1 MNAVLPCAT
10 ETEGFARNGR
20 IGGAEAVRDFANALG
35 PDGPA
40 RRYRQCGRLLA
51 SSDAAWI
58 NGQLIPVSRGV
69 RLSKKNRDH
78 GVTFAGAER
87 TRE

>member
-1 MNAVLPCAT
+1 MAGSAELKP
-10 ETEGFARNGR
+10 FAISQTPLGR
-20 IGGAEAVRDFANALG
+20 MGRPVDIANAG
-35 PDGPA
+35 A
-40 RRYRQCGRLLA
+40 FLA

-58 NGQLIPVSRGV
+58 KGQLIPVSRGF